1 MLLCAFCSFK
11 VRNVPEN
18 LSEAKRIAFSMY
30 MFLISL
36 LAYYAVKFSMEGW
49 YVTVVDCVTT
59 LLSAYGFL
67 FCIFLPKIY
76 IILYKP
82 ELNTSANVRQEVTHF
97 SLGPRFVRESPAFK
111 SSTQQSQT

>member
-1 MLLCAFCSFK
+1 MLFCTLCSFK

-18 LSEAKRIAFSMY
+18 FSEAKRIAFSMY

-36 LAYYAVKFSMEGW
+36 LAYYPVKFSMEGW

-67 FCIFLPKIY
+67 VCIFLPKIY

-82 ELNTSANVRQEVTHF
+82 ELNTSANVRQEVTQF
-97 SLGPRFVRESPAFK
+97 SFGLRLVRERPVFK

>member
-1 MLLCAFCSFK
+1 
-11 VRNVPEN
+11 
-18 LSEAKRIAFSMY
+18 MY

-36 LAYYAVKFSMEGW
+36 LAYYPVKFSMEGW

-67 FCIFLPKIY
+67 VCIFLPKMY
-76 IILYKP
+76 IIFYKP

-97 SLGPRFVRESPAFK
+97 SLGPRSVRVSPAFD